1 MKIFVF
7 VLGCGNFLNLRDNAH
22 SVCIHST
29 LYNLADYSA
38 CYVSC
43 DTHLLESYHSSVS
56 MSKLERLYIKKSF
69 FLSSTYDIPI
79 ESINYIG

>member
-1 MKIFVF
+1 MKTFVF
-7 VLGCGNFLNLRDNAH
+7 VLGCGNFLNLSDNAH

-43 DTHLLESYHSSVS
+43 DIHLLESYLLSI
-56 MSKLERLYIKKSF
+56 LEPASEKAV
-69 FLSSTYDIPI
+69 
-79 ESINYIG
+79 